1 MYVGRGD
8 QVFENSV
15 VFSLTYMDLYQLKD
29 MHYPSS
35 TYKCKPY
42 DWYGHISMSL
52 LIEAWFNVV

>member
-15 VFSLTYMDLYQLKD
+15 FFSLTYMDLYQLKD

-42 DWYGHISMSL
+42 D
-52 LIEAWFNVV
+52 